1 MVLRIESKTSEA
13 ETSENNHN
21 QSLIIEITTIM
32 INITTAVL
40 KRSLSNIS
48 PVLLV
53 CVGFLNPLVFGS
65 PILEPDFYLGLRQ
78 LRFERD

>member
-32 INITTAVL
+32 INITTT
-40 KRSLSNIS
+40 I
-48 PVLLV
+48 
-53 CVGFLNPLVFGS
+53 
-65 PILEPDFYLGLRQ
+65 
-78 LRFERD
+78 